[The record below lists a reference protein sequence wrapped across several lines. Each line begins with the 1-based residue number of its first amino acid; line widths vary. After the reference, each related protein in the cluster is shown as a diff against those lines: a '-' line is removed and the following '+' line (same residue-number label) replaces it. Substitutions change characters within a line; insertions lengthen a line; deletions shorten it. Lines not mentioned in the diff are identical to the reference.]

1 MLYRIYT
8 EDINEQGLEK
18 LVSKVFAGGTGFWRL
33 QKGHSLIIEIVLP
46 DIQDEKVMKLANAVK
61 KLNNQEAVLV
71 RKIKNEQWIV

>member
-18 LVSKVFAGGTGFWRL
+18 LMSETKGTGFWRL

-46 DIQDEKVMKLANAVK
+46 DIQDEKVVKLANAVK

-71 RKIKNEQWIV
+71 QKIKNEQWIV